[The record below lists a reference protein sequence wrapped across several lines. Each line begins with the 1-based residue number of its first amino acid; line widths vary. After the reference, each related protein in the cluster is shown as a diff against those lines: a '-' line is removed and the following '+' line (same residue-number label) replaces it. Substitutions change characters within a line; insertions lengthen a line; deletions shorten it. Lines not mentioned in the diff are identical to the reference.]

1 MFSVKNFSISYN
13 RLLIFIVFT
22 FPVVS
27 VYSFL
32 HLRKQR
38 MCNVNTGVKQKGARA
53 VFIFLKKKLGTKP
66 NIYDGITFY
75 RLIYLKRLTFHPEKK
90 YVVSNDD

>member
-66 NIYDGITFY
+66 NIYDGITFLQINLFETTDFSS
-75 RLIYLKRLTFHPEKK
+75 REKICGF
-90 YVVSNDD
+90 